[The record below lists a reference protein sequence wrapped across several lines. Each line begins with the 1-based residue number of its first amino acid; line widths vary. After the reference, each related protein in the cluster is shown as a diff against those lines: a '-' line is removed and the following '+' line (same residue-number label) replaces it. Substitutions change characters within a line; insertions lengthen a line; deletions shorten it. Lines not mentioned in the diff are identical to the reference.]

1 MSRPHNRP
9 ARKRPGLALMLLPL
23 GLLLTACATRPVP
36 PPAVPAVIPELPQ
49 EARQIDLPTYSQ
61 RLSEKLNAW
70 RLLLTGPSSPD

>member
-9 ARKRPGLALMLLPL
+9 ARKRPGLALMLPLL

-36 PPAVPAVIPELPQ
+36 PPAVPAMIPPLPA
-49 EARQIDLPTYSQ
+49 EAKQTDLPTYSQ
-61 RLSEKLNAW
+61 RLLERLNAW